1 MILLQNVL
9 HKLNVIHRSW
19 VKLFMVFVWIILLPC
34 VLGFSMATQ
43 AIAQSKTQ
51 DYLAAAT
58 THLKAGKFEAAEAKL
73 RKALAGGDR
82 NPEAHRLLGLIYGET
97 GRAEQ
102 ATQEFL
108 RALQL
113 DPNWQRT
120 QNSLGAHYFRLGKLD
135 LAAEQFRQVLA
146 SSSNEVTANHFA
158 GLIHLQKAQPA
169 TALPFLKTAQSQ
181 SPRDREILFNLAR
194 CYFALGRS
202 QDAVRSLDQVLA
214 NTAPDDGATSYGVGV
229 LLLQNGQFRP
239 AISALER
246 ARKLSPAN
254 PAALVLLAD
263 AQRQAGQFEESW
275 RLVNE
280 AIGVLKLQSGTGMR
294 QSEFLPKARQVVE
307 ALFSQE
313 PHSYQKGSALAE
325 ILYLE
330 KKYGESRSLLSKLE
344 AQGKQDPDF
353 FNLLGMVYGGL
364 NQLPQAAQAVIE
376 AIRLAPTRS
385 DLIFNLAG
393 LYQKAGDNASAVK
406 VLKQALA
413 QGNVSPEIHFAL
425 GLSYFNR
432 GNFSLAVDSFQRS
445 VKLQPNFY
453 RAHFDLGRALAKL
466 SRFDEAMKAYK
477 QTLAVNPDFFAAHYE
492 IALLLSGQQE
502 TAAAVRHFKETVRIQ
517 PGHSDAHYQLGKIYL
532 QQNQRGEAA
541 AEFEKAI
548 QGNPDHD
555 ASYNGL
561 ARIHLLQGEKAKAE
575 QLLARL
581 NERKQNRK
589 AAFQEKISGSH

>member
-1 MILLQNVL
+1 MASI
-9 HKLNVIHRSW
+9 
-19 VKLFMVFVWIILLPC
+19 WIILLPGA
-34 VLGFSMATQ
+34 LGLLLAT
-43 AIAQSKTQ
+43 AAVAQHKTE
-51 DYLAAAT
+51 DLVALAA
-58 THLKAGKFEAAEAKL
+58 THLKAGKFEAAEAEL
-73 RKALAGGDR
+73 RKALAGGER
-82 NPEAHRLLGLIYGET
+82 NPEVYRLRGLIYGET

-102 ATQEFL
+102 ATQEFV

-113 DPNWQRT
+113 DPNSQRI
-120 QNSLGAHYFRLGKLD
+120 QNSLGAHYLRLGKLD

-146 SSSNEVTANHFA
+146 SSSNEVTANHYL
-158 GLIHLQKAQPA
+158 GLIQLQQGMPA
-169 TALPFLKTAQSQ
+169 TALPFLKTAQSH

-194 CYFALGRS
+194 CYFALTLN
-202 QDAVRSLDQVLA
+202 QDAVFSLDQVLA
-214 NTAPDDGATSYGVGV
+214 NTAPDDGATFYGVGV

-280 AIGVLKLQSGTGMR
+280 AISLLKLQSGTSNR
-294 QSEFLPKARQVVE
+294 HSEFLPKARQVVE
-307 ALFSQE
+307 TLFSQE

-364 NQLPQAAQAVIE
+364 NQLPEAAEAVIQ
-376 AIRLAPTRS
+376 AIQLAPSRS

-393 LYQKAGDNASAVK
+393 LYQKAGDNASAIK

-413 QGNVSPEIHFAL
+413 QGRVSPEIHFAL
-425 GLSYFNR
+425 GLSYFNM
-432 GNFSLAVDSFQRS
+432 GNFSQAVASFQRS

-453 RAHFDLGRALAKL
+453 RAHFDLGRALARL

-477 QTLAVNPDFFAAHYE
+477 QTLAVTPDFYSAHYE
-492 IALLLSGQQE
+492 IALLLSGQQQMV
-502 TAAAVRHFKETVRIQ
+502 AAVRHLQETVRIQ

-548 QGNPDHD
+548 QGNPDLD
-555 ASYNGL
+555 AAYNGL

-589 AAFQEKISGSH
+589 AAFEEKISGSH